1 MTVLHRPRPIDMVLL
16 VIAVTGVSTSA
27 PVIREAAAPALALAM
42 WRNLLGAA
50 VVVPVALSTRRR
62 RDALRAMSSRDRRLA
77 VAAGA
82 LLGLHFALWIPSLSY
97 TSVASSVALVATQP
111 VWSALIAHL
120 RGENVSRGAW
130 TGILVAVAGAF
141 VLSGFD
147 LSLSR
152 RALGGDA
159 LALLGAICAA
169 AYVAVGAQARQTLST
184 TSYTAVCYSVA
195 AAGLFVACLVGDVQL
210 SGFSARTWWCIVA
223 LTVGAQL
230 LGHSIFNRVLA
241 TTSATVV
248 SVSILGEAIGG
259 TVLAWI
265 WFSEAPSRGFWP
277 AAALIFTGV
286 VLVVR
291 AGRTA
296 EGAGAGALAP
306 RSLPPS
312 PTPIRAPADDR
323 PAKEE
328 Q

>member
-27 PVIREAAAPALALAM
+27 PVIREAAAPALALAA

-50 VVVPVALSTRRR
+50 VVVPIALGSRPRRQALRTMTR
-62 RDALRAMSSRDRRLA
+62 RDARLA
-77 VAAGA
+77 IVAGT

-111 VWSALIAHL
+111 VWSALIARL
-120 RGENVSRGAW
+120 RGEHVSRAAW
-130 TGILVAVAGAF
+130 TGILVAVTGAF
-141 VLSGFD
+141 VLSGLD
-147 LSLSR
+147 LSLSS
-152 RALGGDA
+152 RALAGDL

-169 AYVAVGAQARQTLST
+169 AYVTVGAEARQTLST
-184 TSYTAVCYSVA
+184 TTYTAVCYSVA
-195 AAGLFVACLVGDVQL
+195 AVGLLGACLVGGVSL
-210 SGFSARTWWCIVA
+210 AGYPARTWWCIVA

-230 LGHSIFNRVLA
+230 LGHSVFNRVLA

-265 WFSEAPSRGFWP
+265 WFAEAPSRGFW
-277 AAALIFTGV
+277 AAAVLIFAGV

-291 AGRTA
+291 AG
-296 EGAGAGALAP
+296 G
-306 RSLPPS
+306 
-312 PTPIRAPADDR
+312 R
-323 PAKEE
+323 PATPDPPVAAGIEPDPAATGARVLE
-328 Q
+328 